1 MLSLRPEKQAHNL
14 VAPIILTMNKYL
26 QSVARFAVNLMA
38 AIAGANIRRYLREL
52 QRVMDGYADA
62 IIGR

>member
-1 MLSLRPEKQAHNL
+1 
-14 VAPIILTMNKYL
+14 MNKYL